1 MSSAAVSPAPAMV
14 MPQFIGMP
22 LATAAGQ
29 IARAGLKVGPV
40 QNNYD
45 AAPPASDAPG
55 SEMAPADTVDPAG
68 TVLSQSPIAGH
79 RVEPGTTVTLRVA
92 Q

>member
-1 MSSAAVSPAPAMV
+1 VSSPASIPTTALV

-22 LATAAGQ
+22 LATATGL
-29 IARAGLKVGPV
+29 IVRAGLKVGPV